1 MQNVSD
7 RRALAPLKA
16 GTVVVTPVGEAGTL
30 ATDGRFVEVR
40 RTVQFAVFRIVPTE
54 ASRGQENG
62 TARQVTNLSAPG
74 RTPALAIA
82 AVVLAALLLLRLG
95 AADVCSGTAW

>member
-62 TARQVTNLSAPG
+62 DGSAG
-74 RTPALAIA
+74 
-82 AVVLAALLLLRLG
+82 
-95 AADVCSGTAW
+95 D